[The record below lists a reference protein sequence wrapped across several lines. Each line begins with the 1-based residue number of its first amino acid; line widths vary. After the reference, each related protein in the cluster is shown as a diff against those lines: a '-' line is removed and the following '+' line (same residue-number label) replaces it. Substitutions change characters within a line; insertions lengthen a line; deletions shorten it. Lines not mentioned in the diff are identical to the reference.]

1 MFLCSINLCYR
12 NYIHNL
18 SLRKEYYFM
27 SILYILGN
35 GFDLAHGLPTS
46 YKKFAEIL
54 KQNNPILF
62 NELNDLYFDNN
73 IELWK
78 HFEEKLG
85 RPTDRSIKN
94 IQKFIQEKYV
104 QSKDKTFLP
113 LNTVLDLL
121 DPNSINYELN
131 ESMKQMV
138 RVANQKISQLSHKA
152 KKYSFTL
159 DDYFITFNYTST
171 LENLYGIQP
180 NHILH
185 VHNKLSSNYKND
197 DLIFGNTVNNVFSMP
212 NLGNLIGNLVIEN
225 FKELDNTSI
234 NINERR
240 ERYLNNNTDIKKIK
254 ESFVKHIQQLNTFFI
269 KKTNVPLNNVI
280 QFSNS
285 IRNNISKICIIGHS
299 LASVDMEYFEEIKIN
314 IPHVTW
320 YVHYF
325 NDMNDIEK
333 NAIKLLGDSYTETIY
348 EPDKCFIF
356 SPK

>member
-1 MFLCSINLCYR
+1 
-12 NYIHNL
+12 
-18 SLRKEYYFM
+18 M
-27 SILYILGN
+27 STLYILGN

-46 YKKFAEIL
+46 YKRFAEIL
-54 KQNNPILF
+54 KQKDEILY
-62 NELNDLYFDNN
+62 NELTDLYFDGNE
-73 IELWK
+73 ELWK
-78 HFEEKLG
+78 HFEQKIG
-85 RPTDRSIKN
+85 HTTQKSIQK
-94 IQKFIQEKYV
+94 IKKFIQKKYI
-104 QSKDKTFLP
+104 QNKDKNFLP

-138 RVANQKISQLSHKA
+138 REANQELDSLSHKT
-152 KKYSFTL
+152 KKTKTKKPFTL
-159 DDYFITFNYTST
+159 DDFFITFNYTNT
-171 LENLYGIQP
+171 LECLYKIP
-180 NHILH
+180 HNHILH
-185 VHNKLSSNYKND
+185 VHNKLSYKND

-212 NLGNLIGNLVIEN
+212 NLGNLLGNLVVET

-269 KKTNVPLNNVI
+269 KKTNIPLNNVI

-285 IRNNISKICIIGHS
+285 ISNNISKICVIGHS
-299 LASVDMEYFEEIKIN
+299 LAPVDMNYFEEIKMN
-314 IPHVTW
+314 IPHATW

-333 NAIKLLGDSYTETIY
+333 STIKLLGDSYTETIC
-348 EPDKCFIF
+348 ESNKCFIF